1 MFLVNSAINDSCLV
15 YDGKLVINANFCTND
30 PNIRAAGPLTKY
42 ARRYHSENWTHANF
56 NSKEVGAKL
65 AESVLELFDPTLDV
79 QQGGGGDGSAS
90 NGNASNES
98 KLIPKYKEALA
109 DLCLLPGMSFITVL
123 YCLGKLFNYKIN
135 VDFDYFTRNRFFDL
149 F

>member
-1 MFLVNSAINDSCLV
+1 M

-30 PNIRAAGPLTKY
+30 SNIRAAGPLTKY

-79 QQGGGGDGSAS
+79 VHQGGRGDGNVDSS
-90 NGNASNES
+90 NSNEN
-98 KLIPKYKEALA
+98 KLIPKYKEAVV
-109 DLCLLPGMSFITVL
+109 DLCLLPGLFFI
-123 YCLGKLFNYKIN
+123 YALFSEE
-135 VDFDYFTRNRFFDL
+135 
-149 F
+149 